1 MEVLL
6 VLGLIWLIL
15 ATGVVGLCAAAQQ
28 ADRQAAHEAPRRPVA
43 RRRARPR
50 RRGAV
55 RRPGAR
61 TGVASFRHTLD
72 RRS

>member
-28 ADRQAAHEAPRRPVA
+28 ADRQAAASAAPRPVG
-43 RRRARPR
+43 RRRLRPR
-50 RRGAV
+50 SRGLV
-55 RRPGAR
+55 RRPGPC
-61 TGVASFRHTLD
+61 TGAASFRDTLD